1 MRIVLDAMGSDNCP
15 VPDVAGALLAAE
27 EFGEPIILVGDE
39 ARIRQELARQP
50 NQNLKNIEVVHAPD
64 AVLMDDKPGVVG
76 KAKPQSSMH
85 IGMNLVRDGL
95 ADAFVTAGNT
105 GAAMAIATLY
115 SLHRIPK
122 VKRPALSAIVR
133 LEGRKVILLDIGAN
147 ADSKPEWLAQ
157 FAIMGKVYAQKA
169 LGLENP
175 RVALLSN
182 GEEDTKGSQLYQE
195 ASELLHALPLNFTGN
210 IEPKEVLL
218 GGADVVI
225 SDGFTGNVFIK
236 TAEASMSLIFNAI
249 RAQVESSWRYKFG
262 ALFLRPAFRSIYQNL
277 DPVEIGGA
285 PLLGVNG
292 VVIIGHGRSDPRA
305 IKNAIRQARAAVSGR
320 IIDAIREGIQD
331 SGTEAS

>member
-39 ARIRQELARQP
+39 ARIRLELAKQP
-50 NQNLKNIEVVHAPD
+50 NQSTKNIEIVHAPE
-64 AVLMDDKPGVVG
+64 AIAMDDKPGVVG

-157 FAIMGKVYAQKA
+157 FAIMGKIYAQKA

-195 ASELLHALPLNFTGN
+195 ASELLRALPLNFTGN
-210 IEPKEVLL
+210 IEPKEVL
-218 GGADVVI
+218 GGEADVII

-236 TAEASMSLIFNAI
+236 TAEASMSVLFKAI
-249 RAQVESSWRYKFG
+249 RAQVETSWRYKLG
-262 ALFLRPAFRSIYQNL
+262 GLFLRPAFRSIYHNL

-292 VVIIGHGRSDPRA
+292 VVIIGHGSSNARA

-320 IIDAIREGIQD
+320 IIDAIREGIQS
-331 SGTEAS
+331 SGTDA

>member
-15 VPDVAGALLAAE
+15 VPDVAGAVLAAE

-39 ARIRQELARQP
+39 VRIRQELAKQP
-50 NQNLKNIEVVHAPD
+50 TQTLKNIEVVHAPE

-76 KAKPQSSMH
+76 KSKPQSSMH

-115 SLHRIPK
+115 TLRRIPK
-122 VKRPALSAIVR
+122 VKRPALSAIVQ
-133 LEGRKVILLDIGAN
+133 LEGQKIILLDIGAN

-169 LGLENP
+169 LGLANP
-175 RVALLSN
+175 RVSLLSN
-182 GEEDTKGSQLYQE
+182 GEEDTKGSQLYLE
-195 ASELLHALPLNFTGN
+195 ASEMMRALPLNFTGN
-210 IEPKEVLL
+210 IEPKEILS
-218 GGADVVI
+218 GGADVII
-225 SDGFTGNVFIK
+225 SDGFAGNVFIK
-236 TAEASMSLIFNAI
+236 TAEASMSVLFKAI
-249 RAQVESSWRYKFG
+249 RAQVEGSWRYKLG
-262 ALFLRPAFRSIYQNL
+262 GLLLRPAFRSIYHNL

-292 VVIIGHGRSDPRA
+292 VVIIGHGSSNARA

-320 IIDAIREGIQD
+320 IIDAIKEGVQA
-331 SGTEAS
+331 SGTEES